1 MKLPITSVTPDLLPR
16 FTNLVGKYAIILMQ
30 ITNWYSYSFP
40 FNYLVQGITWT
51 FKNLSSHSQWKAEEE
66 NAVSAR

>member
-30 ITNWYSYSFP
+30 ITN
-40 FNYLVQGITWT
+40 
-51 FKNLSSHSQWKAEEE
+51 
-66 NAVSAR
+66 